1 MATYLQINFDDFG
14 QDFTE
19 WTFDLASG
27 EIVDCQPFQYDYW
40 VGKYVELA
48 SIGVADC
55 PRIAKH
61 EAAANEGDWIAV
73 RYAVVQVRVVDWQ
86 PYAHKVQP

>member
-1 MATYLQINFDDFG
+1 MATYLQIEFDDYG

-27 EIVDCQPFQYDYW
+27 EIVDCQPFQYSYW

-48 SIGVADC
+48 SICVADC

-61 EAAANEGDWIAV
+61 EAAANEGDWVAV
-73 RYAVVQVRVVDWQ
+73 CYPVIQVKVVDWQ
-86 PYAHKVQP
+86 PYEVEVQ